1 MRDNQFLRDLKLQVN
16 SLKSELRAER
26 QRINTLEEG
35 SEVDFGHLQVEGA
48 GLKELFRMMQ
58 ELKTD
63 ILLKAATR
71 DAISSLER
79 EVQEL
84 RKNVTDKK
92 IDDAEL

>member
-1 MRDNQFLRDLKLQVN
+1 
-16 SLKSELRAER
+16 
-26 QRINTLEEG
+26 
-35 SEVDFGHLQVEGA
+35 LQVEGA

-92 IDDAEL
+92 IDDSEL